1 MPTGN
6 LRVALPPLAAGAFG
20 YYANSD
26 QTTDLDPMMLENIEA
41 LADDLDLYF
50 PSKGAPNWGSCKISL
65 NIGAGGMNWTW
76 GTRSSC
82 TRGNNNCYQGPCTRI

>member
-1 MPTGN
+1 MPTDN

-41 LADDLDLYF
+41 LSMPDDIQPGGGGGQKGPQLKYDCSGWFTGDGYRCPPTIRLTANLLD
-50 PSKGAPNWGSCKISL
+50 
-65 NIGAGGMNWTW
+65 AGINLIK
-76 GTRSSC
+76 S
-82 TRGNNNCYQGPCTRI
+82 

>member
-26 QTTDLDPMMLENIEA
+26 QTTALDALTLENIEA
-41 LADDLDLYF
+41 LSYDENVMDEQVWYVHASSSTSWKCTY
-50 PSKGAPNWGSCKISL
+50 
-65 NIGAGGMNWTW
+65 GGKSACP
-76 GTRSSC
+76 R
-82 TRGNNNCYQGPCTRI
+82 P